1 MKEKKITTYI
11 KPTEEEEEKDLKN
24 QIKLYLAKLK
34 DTDDIQEITII
45 TTKIKNLQQ
54 IIDRGFPLRGI
65 NKISYYNKYVNLYN
79 FFKDKEKQENENNL
93 NITDYFND
101 EYLLPENS
109 RSLKYYQ
116 TDFIKN
122 WSLSKLKLCIL
133 YYGVGTGK
141 TRIIVNCAQQFS
153 NDHPPR

>member
-11 KPTEEEEEKDLKN
+11 KPTEEEEKDLKN

-34 DTDDIQEITII
+34 DKDDIQEITII

-54 IIDRGFPLRGI
+54 MIDRGFPLRGI

-116 TDFIKN
+116 T
-122 WSLSKLKLCIL
+122 LKI
-133 YYGVGTGK
+133 G
-141 TRIIVNCAQQFS
+141 
-153 NDHPPR
+153 H